1 MLVHFD
7 SISMILYRVQKS
19 TDNLWQTLL
28 KSRYHLQSNFSSSSF
43 VNDGRL
49 FDIVY
54 FNQKYQKLSYNNHKF
69 YLSSSNN
76 AKQVIGCNQGSSPGR
91 DRDPGQFWI
100 LGQYRDSGYAK
111 SFILRIISLFSKKRP
126 SHKINEISLKKM
138 GSRFSK
144 VDPGPVTILYGD
156 CQVSRHAKI
165 FSTSVEF

>member
-1 MLVHFD
+1 MTDYPVKISVPS
-7 SISMILYRVQKS
+7 SIKLFQLFIRKRRPTIWYSLFQSKILK
-19 TDNLWQTLL
+19 LL
-28 KSRYHLQSNFSSSSF
+28 F
-43 VNDGRL
+43 
-49 FDIVY
+49 
-54 FNQKYQKLSYNNHKF
+54 NNHKF
-69 YLSSSNN
+69 YLYSSNN
-76 AKQVIGCNQGSSPGR
+76 AEQVIGCNQGSSPGR

-111 SFILRIISLFSKKRP
+111 SFILRTISLFSKKRP

-165 FSTSVEF
+165 FSTNVKF